1 MSEHPIE
8 GLMLT
13 AMNSIQDMVDVN
25 TIIGEPIETSNNIV
39 IIPISKVSFGF
50 AAGGSEFSGETINE
64 YTKKEKEE
72 EIQYRLPFGG
82 GSGAGVTIN
91 PIAFLVIQ
99 PNNVK
104 LMPVTHTSSLD
115 KLLDYVPDLIEKTN
129 NIMNRCIQNKK
140 EQTNQILK
148 EMQKKHDKNMKKQQ
162 DDKKEIER
170 KIDESTKRITE
181 DKQEKNK
188 VEDDI
193 SYEFE
198 YDETLEDE

>member
-1 MSEHPIE
+1 MC
-8 GLMLT
+8 
-13 AMNSIQDMVDVN
+13 
-25 TIIGEPIETSNNIV
+25 GECCKNILFSNECGYVKDDET
-39 IIPISKVSFGF
+39 F
-50 AAGGSEFSGETINE
+50 
-64 YTKKEKEE
+64 
-72 EIQYRLPFGG
+72 
-82 GSGAGVTIN
+82 
-91 PIAFLVIQ
+91 
-99 PNNVK
+99 
-104 LMPVTHTSSLD
+104 
-115 KLLDYVPDLIEKTN
+115 
-129 NIMNRCIQNKK
+129 
-140 EQTNQILK
+140 K

>member
-13 AMNSIQDMVDVN
+13 AMNSIQDMIDVN

-50 AAGGSEFSGETINE
+50 AAGGSEFSGETVNE
-64 YTKKEKEE
+64 YSKKEKEE

-104 LMPVTHTSSLD
+104 LMPVTHSSSLD
-115 KLLDYVPDLIEKTN
+115 KLLDYVPDLLEKTN

-140 EQTNQILK
+140 EQTNKILK
-148 EMQKKHDKNMKKQQ
+148 DMQKKHDKNMKKQQ

-170 KIDESTKRITE
+170 KIDESTKKITE
-181 DKQEKNK
+181 ERQENNK
-188 VEDDI
+188 VEDDAD
-193 SYEFE
+193 YEFE

>member
-1 MSEHPIE
+1 M
-8 GLMLT
+8 
-13 AMNSIQDMVDVN
+13 
-25 TIIGEPIETSNNIV
+25 
-39 IIPISKVSFGF
+39 
-50 AAGGSEFSGETINE
+50 
-64 YTKKEKEE
+64 
-72 EIQYRLPFGG
+72 PFGG

-104 LMPVTHTSSLD
+104 LMPVTHSSSLD

-140 EQTNQILK
+140 EQTKEILK

-170 KIDESTKRITE
+170 KIDESTKKIVE
-181 DKQEKNK
+181 DKKEKIN
-188 VEDDI
+188 DDI
-193 SYEFE
+193 DYEYE

>member
-1 MSEHPIE
+1 
-8 GLMLT
+8 ML
-13 AMNSIQDMVDVN
+13 
-25 TIIGEPIETSNNIV
+25 
-39 IIPISKVSFGF
+39 
-50 AAGGSEFSGETINE
+50 
-64 YTKKEKEE
+64 
-72 EIQYRLPFGG
+72 
-82 GSGAGVTIN
+82 GVTIN

-104 LMPVTHTSSLD
+104 LLPVNHSSLD

-170 KIDESTKRITE
+170 KIDESTKKITE
-181 DKQEKNK
+181 NNQVK
-188 VEDDI
+188 VNTENDTD
-193 SYEFE
+193 YEYE

>member
-64 YTKKEKEE
+64 YSKKEKEE

-104 LMPVTHTSSLD
+104 LMPVTHSSSLD

-140 EQTNQILK
+140 EQTKEILK

-170 KIDESTKRITE
+170 KIDESTKKITQE
-181 DKQEKNK
+181 KEEKNK
-188 VEDDI
+188 INDDI
-193 SYEFE
+193 DYEFE